1 MRKKVHSSKV
11 LSSNLPVSSSIQSP
25 INYLP
30 YLILIFFVILS
41 AFSIFLYF
49 QTKSLDQ
56 RLTKIEQLINPQQQN
71 QKAKEIIL
79 NDVKKLFTD
88 EFIHFGDAN
97 KKLLIVEVSDPSCPF
112 CHIAG
117 GLNPQLAKDSGRF
130 TYQKD
135 GGNYIPPVPEFK
147 KLVNE
152 GKASFAFL
160 YSNGHGN
167 GRLATEALYCAYEKG
182 RFWEVHDK
190 LMTNEG
196 YNLINEKVAND
207 RSKANLLTEF
217 LTEVIDSQFLSNCL
231 SSAKYE
237 KKLSRDER
245 LTPSLGFQGTPHFI
259 INTKMFQGAYSYAD
273 MKSTIEDYL

>member
-1 MRKKVHSSKV
+1 MAKKFRSPKT
-11 LSSNLPVSSSIQSP
+11 LSSNLSISSSFQSP
-25 INYLP
+25 INYLLYIIP
-30 YLILIFFVILS
+30 VFFVILS
-41 AFSIFLYF
+41 ALSIFLYL
-49 QTKSLDQ
+49 QIKSLNQ

-71 QKAKEIIL
+71 QKPKEITL

-117 GLNPQLAKDSGRF
+117 GFNPQLAKDSGRF

-135 GGNYIPPVPEFK
+135 GGSYIPPVPEIK
-147 KLVNE
+147 KLVDQ

-167 GRLATEALYCAYEKG
+167 GRLAAEALYCAYEKG
-182 RFWEVHDK
+182 LFWETHDR
-190 LMTNEG
+190 LMTNEA
-196 YNLINEKVAND
+196 YNLINEKVGND
-207 RSKANLLTEF
+207 RSKANLLAEF
-217 LTEVIDSQFLSNCL
+217 LAEVIDSQFLSNCL

-237 KKLSRDER
+237 KKLTRDEQ

-273 MKSTIEDYL
+273 MKSTIESYL